1 MKWQISSSWRNE
13 RTDMDYS
20 KQNNDTK
27 KKKKITHALSNTQNA
42 SYQLNFGFEKL
53 Q

>member
-27 KKKKITHALSNTQNA
+27 KKKK
-42 SYQLNFGFEKL
+42 KL
-53 Q
+53 HMHYPILKMPRIN

>member
-27 KKKKITHALSNTQNA
+27 KKKKLHMHYPILEMPRIN
-42 SYQLNFGFEKL
+42 
-53 Q
+53 

>member
-27 KKKKITHALSNTQNA
+27 KKITHALSNTRNA